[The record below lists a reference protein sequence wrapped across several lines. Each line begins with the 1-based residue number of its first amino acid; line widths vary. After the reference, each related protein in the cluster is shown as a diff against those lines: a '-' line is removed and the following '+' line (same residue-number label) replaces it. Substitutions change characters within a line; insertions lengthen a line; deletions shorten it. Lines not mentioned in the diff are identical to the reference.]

1 MDDWKPPRMPPK
13 VYQILIKTHKLTVLT
28 TVAPTITVAAL
39 KADVLSALS
48 SDVNQVEHV
57 PPVSAVADFELCK
70 AVKERGKLTG
80 EFQPLDN
87 LKLSLKDAGVI
98 NWEPLFVQFR
108 DPDSGKC
115 LPPSTSDFLMFCSV
129 LSSSS
134 SNKSFACFSSPGEL
148 LPVVFVPFEDDEDE
162 VSPQFGMPAAPVES
176 STSRGKRKAR
186 PD

>member
-1 MDDWKPPRMPPK
+1 MQPK

-48 SDVNQVEHV
+48 SDVNQVEDV

-108 DPDSGKC
+108 DPDSG
-115 LPPSTSDFLMFCSV
+115 
-129 LSSSS
+129 
-134 SNKSFACFSSPGEL
+134 EL

-162 VSPQFGMPAAPVES
+162 VSPQFGTPAAPAES